1 MKESLSSA
9 QWQLVSMKSS
19 TEIIGIGIDMVE
31 VSRIKQAVTTKKRFL
46 ERIYSKHEIKLSDR
60 GKLRYEELAGRFAV
74 KEAILKAIKT
84 GWRRGIQ
91 FEDIVVLNEKS
102 GAPYVTLNGK
112 AKEIAESLGVK
123 NIFVSISHTKELA
136 IGMAIVTK

>member
-1 MKESLSSA
+1 
-9 QWQLVSMKSS
+9 
-19 TEIIGIGIDMVE
+19 MVE

>member
-1 MKESLSSA
+1 MKTNA
-9 QWQLVSMKSS
+9 
-19 TEIIGIGIDMVE
+19 EIIGIGIDLVE

-60 GKLRYEELAGRFAV
+60 GKFRYEELAGRFAV

-84 GWRRGIQ
+84 GWRRGVQ
-91 FEDIVVLNEKS
+91 FKNIVVLNEES

-112 AKEIAESLGVK
+112 VKEIADSLGVR
-123 NIFVSISHTKELA
+123 NVFISISHTKDLAVGLA
-136 IGMAIVTK
+136 IATK

>member
-102 GAPYVTLNGK
+102 SAPYVTLNGK